1 MSKLFWRPRA
11 DIPWKYKN
19 TWDKIN
25 SIISSILF
33 MFCLFYIIWW
43 GILSIKERQETD
55 KTPKN
60 AIAILLD
67 TSLSMSSNDIKP
79 NRYEHALRIV
89 WWLLNSFEATY
100 FTIPYG
106 GVPILRTPISTDTFG
121 IKQVLN
127 NYSLWSYHVSESYLW
142 SAPWNAIGFA
152 RDLLSKIPA
161 ERKTILLIGDGDTNT
176 WFSIDTFIPY
186 LQKDSIDLLICTIG
200 EIWYSIWV
208 DYVDATILSERNVK
222 RLDYI
227 TSETKGKRRICND
240 RDESVK
246 RIVMQLKDTSI
257 FKTEQKFYL
266 ATKLW
271 ENPVLHII
279 GISSLGYFVLMA
291 MLSFLKY
298 FNSRKK

>member
-11 DIPWKYKN
+11 DIPRRYK
-19 TWDKIN
+19 TLWSKIN
-25 SIISSILF
+25 NVISSILF
-33 MFCLFYIIWW
+33 AFCLIYIIWG
-43 GILSIKERQETD
+43 GILSVKEKQDLD

-60 AIAILLD
+60 AIAILMD

-79 NRYEHALRIV
+79 NRYEHALNII
-89 WWLLNSFEATY
+89 WWLLNTFDATY

-121 IKQVLN
+121 INKVLN
-127 NYSLWSYHVSESYLW
+127 NYSLWSYHVSQSYLW

-176 WFSIDTFIPY
+176 WFTIDSFIPY

-208 DYVDATILSERNVK
+208 DYVDATILSERNVN
-222 RLDYI
+222 RLDFI
-227 TSETKGKRRICND
+227 TSETKGKWRVCNN
-240 RDESVK
+240 RDESIK

-257 FKTEQKFYL
+257 FKTNEKFYL
-266 ATKLW
+266 VTKLW
-271 ENPVLHII
+271 ENPILHAIAI
-279 GISSLGYFVLMA
+279 GALGYFVLMA
-291 MLSFLKY
+291 GLSFLKY
-298 FNSRKK
+298 FTHRKQ